1 MSIRRTKHA
10 VYDIKYHLVWIP
22 KYRKNILV
30 GEVAQYTKEVLQ
42 KIADEYELWVDT
54 MEVVEDHVHVFLEA
68 SPNYSP
74 AEVVQIMKS
83 ISAREVFRKFPRLR
97 KQFWAGE
104 LWSDGYFVRS
114 VGDRVTADVIRRYI
128 KYQTHGQT
136 SPQIPMFE

>member
-1 MSIRRTKHA
+1 
-10 VYDIKYHLVWIP
+10 
-22 KYRKNILV
+22 
-30 GEVAQYTKEVLQ
+30 
-42 KIADEYELWVDT
+42 

-136 SPQIPMFE
+136 SPQLPMFE

>member
-1 MSIRRTKHA
+1 M
-10 VYDIKYHLVWIP
+10 
-22 KYRKNILV
+22 V

-42 KIADEYELWVDT
+42 EIADEYELWVDT
-54 MEVVEDHVHVFLEA
+54 MEGVEDHVHVFLET

-74 AEVVQIMKS
+74 AEVVQIMRS
-83 ISAREVFRKFPRLR
+83 ISAREVFKEFPRLR

-104 LWSDGYFVRS
+104 LWSDGYSVRS

-136 SPQIPMFE
+136 SSQLPMFE